1 MEPRNELSGV
11 QARNNGARQPGNQE
25 QTRLHGRVPRNQ
37 LQMLRDEEQEP
48 NIYEHGEQV
57 RQNPP
62 GEHGVFEEPNIEHGG
77 GSRTPAAQLTTHEE
91 EPEYGANKRGAE
103 CERIHAR
110 FGNMG
115 ETEGYA
121 DHGDHNQQDTHHIE
135 RAGVW
140 VFRFGHGH
148 GCEGKERYEYGY
160 RHEEHRPP
168 PEMAQQESAHDG
180 AECCTGGEACRPHGD
195 CGAAFFR
202 VTEDV
207 ANE

>member
-1 MEPRNELSGV
+1 M
-11 QARNNGARQPGNQE
+11 
-25 QTRLHGRVPRNQ
+25 
-37 LQMLRDEEQEP
+37 
-48 NIYEHGEQV
+48 
-57 RQNPP
+57 
-62 GEHGVFEEPNIEHGG
+62 
-77 GSRTPAAQLTTHEE
+77 QLTAHEE
-91 EPEYGANKRGAE
+91 EPEHGTNKGGAE

-110 FGNMG
+110 FRNVG
-115 ETEGYA
+115 ESEGYA
-121 DHGDHNQQDTHHIE
+121 DHGDHNQQDAHHIE

-148 GCEGKERYEYGY
+148 GCEGEERYEYGY

-168 PEMAQQESAHDG
+168 PEMVQQESAHDG
-180 AECCTGGEACRPHGD
+180 AERCTGGEAGRPHGD